1 MSGDNALLSLYGDG
15 HIRAKQVRECV
26 AMPGVRNQ
34 VVLTPHKLIA
44 CLHAFWPGGPAYDP
58 CAADGSLV
66 GAAES
71 TATRGLIDPWPEDTY
86 ANPPYGVS
94 LRDPKNELEAYLEE
108 LRIREE
114 HKASGSKKAIKWP
127 PGLPVPKAGLKD
139 WLEMHADSWESIL
152 LCPNRSHRKWL
163 RKWLRECSAVI
174 GLDPLAFHN
183 EKAAAPFPLVLGYR
197 GDRVEEFVEAFAPL
211 GDPI

>member
-1 MSGDNALLSLYGDG
+1 MSGDNALVSLYGDG

-34 VVLTPHKLIA
+34 VIRTPAHAVA
-44 CLHAFWPGGPAYDP
+44 CLHRFWPGGPAYDP
-58 CAADGSLV
+58 CHAEGSLV

-71 TATRGLIDPWPEDTY
+71 TSTRGLLDVWPEKTY
-86 ANPPYGVS
+86 CNPPFGTS
-94 LRDPKNELEAYLEE
+94 LRDPANELEAYLEE

-114 HKASGSKKAIKWP
+114 HKASGSKAPIKWP
-127 PGLPVPKAGLKD
+127 AGLPVPKAGLKD
-139 WLEMHADSWESIL
+139 WLEMHLDSWESIL

-163 RKWLRECSAVI
+163 RKWLRSCSCVI
-174 GLDPLAFHN
+174 GLDPLAFEG
-183 EKAAAPFPLVLGYR
+183 EKSAAPFPLVLGYM
-197 GDRVEEFVEAFAPL
+197 GDRVVDFVACFAPL